1 MTFLTHLVERSCGY
15 ADWTINKV
23 EKNRSGLKLDA
34 LSVLASKS
42 IKESRKI
49 QT

>member
-1 MTFLTHLVERSCGY
+1 MTFLTHLVERSYGY
-15 ADWTINKV
+15 PDWTINKV

-34 LSVLASKS
+34 SKI
-42 IKESRKI
+42 IKESREI